1 MTTETKQM
9 FTRRIVSANRTQ
21 LVVVT
26 YDMLL
31 AYMADAKESCEAGN
45 IQEFEQN
52 AGYARDCVKELR
64 SSLNFDYEISN
75 GLFAVYCFVER
86 ELARMSC
93 SHKADT
99 MDALIQM
106 LTKLRDAF
114 DAVSQSDTSEPLME
128 NAQDVYA
135 GYTYGRND
143 LNESLTNYGGARGFV
158 V

>member
-9 FTRRIVSANRTQ
+9 FTRRIAGANRTQ
-21 LVVVT
+21 LVVIT

-31 AYMADAKESCEAGN
+31 TYMDDARKSCEAGN
-45 IQEFEQN
+45 IQEFVRN
-52 AGYARDCVKELR
+52 TGYARDCVKELR
-64 SSLNFDYEISN
+64 SSLNFDYELSS
-75 GLFAVYCFVER
+75 GLFAIYCFVER
-86 ELARMSC
+86 ELARMSF

-99 MDALIQM
+99 MDALVKM

-114 DAVSQSDTSEPLME
+114 DTASQSDTSEPLME

-143 LNESLTNYGGARGFV
+143 LNESLTNYSGERGFV